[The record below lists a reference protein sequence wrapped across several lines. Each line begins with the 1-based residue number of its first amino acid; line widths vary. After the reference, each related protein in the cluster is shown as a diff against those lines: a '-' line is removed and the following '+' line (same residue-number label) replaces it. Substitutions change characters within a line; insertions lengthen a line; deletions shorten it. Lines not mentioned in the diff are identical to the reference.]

1 MKVTLQVERHVVAV
15 ETDYRPSDSKGLFD
29 VLMAEVVKKME
40 WVLDNERPEKKA
52 QEGGEK

>member
-15 ETDYRPSDSKGLFD
+15 ETDYMPSDRKGLFD

-40 WVLDNERPEKKA
+40 WILDNERPEKKA
-52 QEGGEK
+52 EEGGAK

>member
-40 WVLDNERPEKKA
+40 WILDNELPEKKA
-52 QEGGEK
+52 EEVGAK

>member
-15 ETDYRPSDSKGLFD
+15 ETDYRTSDSKGLFD